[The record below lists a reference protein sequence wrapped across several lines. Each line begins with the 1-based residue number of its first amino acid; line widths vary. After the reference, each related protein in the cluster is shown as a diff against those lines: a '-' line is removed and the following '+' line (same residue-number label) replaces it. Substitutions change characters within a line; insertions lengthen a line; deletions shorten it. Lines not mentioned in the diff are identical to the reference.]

1 VNDGGAED
9 AGTVREMSRARRV
22 HLSFDDDSVEYECTS
37 PDCGMRWADE
47 RDPECDRCNEVLSQH
62 LRITADSEASLL
74 CPGVLEDNTFSAV
87 SD

>member
-1 VNDGGAED
+1 MVAPE
-9 AGTVREMSRARRV
+9 TQVQCEKCRERA
-22 HLSFDDDSVEYECTS
+22 LCTSFDDDSVEYECTS
-37 PDCGMRWADE
+37 SDCKMRWAEE